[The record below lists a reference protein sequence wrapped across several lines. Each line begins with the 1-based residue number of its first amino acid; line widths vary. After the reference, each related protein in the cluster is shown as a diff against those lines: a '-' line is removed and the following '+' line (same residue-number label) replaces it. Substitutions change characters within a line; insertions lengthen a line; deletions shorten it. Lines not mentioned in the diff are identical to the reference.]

1 MRLDLLLGNRVEL
14 AITNGSP
21 SRRREMLR
29 QVTDLF
35 VLGASQCT
43 DEHIALFDH
52 IIARL
57 AVDIEISAR
66 ALLATRLAPI
76 PNAPPGIIRKLA
88 FDDFIEVAAPVLSQS
103 ERLDEATLVEAA
115 TIKSQ
120 EHLFAI
126 SRRSSLGEAV
136 TDVLVERGDER
147 VARSTAG
154 NRGAKFSEHG
164 LSRLIHRSEGDDELA
179 TTLGSRADIP
189 PRIFLMLLEK
199 ASESVR
205 AKLEAIHP
213 HRDTEVRLV
222 VAEVVSRIR
231 AETLDASPD
240 FASARASVAALRLT
254 ADLSEQKIAAF
265 AYEDRFEEV
274 TISLALMSNLPI
286 DSIEQA
292 FLKGSSETIV
302 ILTRALEFA
311 WPTVEAILRMGP
323 GPRLSPLKLK
333 QFQESFERLKPATAR
348 DIVQFYQT
356 RNVAAKT
363 LNA

>member
-1 MRLDLLLGNRVEL
+1 
-14 AITNGSP
+14 
-21 SRRREMLR
+21 MLR

-43 DEHIALFDH
+43 DEHIVLFDH
-52 IIARL
+52 IITRL

-66 ALLATRLAPI
+66 ALLATRLASI
-76 PNAPPGIIRKLA
+76 PNAPPGVIRKLA

-120 EHLFAI
+120 GHLFAI

-136 TDVLVERGDER
+136 TDVPVERGDER
-147 VARSTAG
+147 VARSTAE

-164 LSRLIHRSEGDDELA
+164 LSRLVYRSEGNDELA
-179 TTLGSRADIP
+179 TSLGSRTDIP
-189 PRIFLMLLEK
+189 SKIFLMLLEK

-205 AKLEAIHP
+205 AKLEAMHP
-213 HRDTEVRLV
+213 HRNTEVRLV

-231 AETLDASPD
+231 VETLDASPD
-240 FASARASVAALRLT
+240 FVSARASVEALHLT
-254 ADLSEQKIAAF
+254 ADLNEQKLAAF
-265 AYEDRFEEV
+265 AREDRFEEV

-286 DSIEQA
+286 DSVEHA

-302 ILTRALEFA
+302 ILTRALDFA
-311 WPTVEAILRMGP
+311 WPTVEAILLMGP
-323 GPRLSPLKLK
+323 RPRLSPLRLN
-333 QFQESFERLKPATAR
+333 QFQESFERLKPVTAR
-348 DIVQFYQT
+348 EIVDFYRT
-356 RNVAAKT
+356 RKCCA
-363 LNA
+363 